1 MPKKTSIALL
11 TIDETGVLEFV
22 QPVRAT
28 PDSTVLFVMSNEHAT
43 DDFRV
48 AIRDFKRK
56 ENLNAALPLVGAASH
71 SRLLHPGE
79 VDFVKVKT
87 LPKASFGN
95 AGLPYTTYKYTVDV
109 TNLSAGTPTVP
120 IDPELDVCPP

>member
-11 TIDETGVLEFV
+11 TIDATGVLEFV

-28 PDSTVLFVMSNEHAT
+28 PDSTVLIVMSNEHAA

-48 AIRDFKRK
+48 VVRDFRRK
-56 ENLNAALPLVGAASH
+56 ETMTAALPLVGAASH

-87 LPKASFGN
+87 LPAANFGN
-95 AGLPYTTYKYTVDV
+95 GGLPYTTYKYTVDV

-120 IDPELDVCPP
+120 VDPELDVCPP